1 MRPPHQAIDHHHSLI
16 RGKSSAERPS
26 KDSAIKINNL
36 PLLESVPTDQ
46 QPLLRQ
52 DSTPSISTQSTQSI
66 QSLSSH
72 STQLSIF
79 PSPNLP
85 FLDKYGRYRQM
96 VHYGTN
102 STTRLHESKPTKT
115 SNPHL
120 DNQLVAIKVYRR
132 SILRGPPSSS
142 HSTSLHPNHPNIL
155 PILDILHNERDEL
168 CLVMPYCAGGDLN
181 TLLTRKGA
189 LPIQEADCIIAQIL
203 RALAFLHDY
212 GLAHR
217 DVRLET
223 VLLTANGAVKL
234 AGFGD
239 GHIQRIWEESGGG
252 RLPSRPQISTH
263 SAWSFTL
270 PWPLNSLRRQNSD
283 SESSSSNNGSKHV
296 IANSPTASFVGMR
309 LPYIPPEEFKLH
321 FQSHMHRDDK
331 HGSLDEC
338 DSRPADVW
346 ATAMVYMAL
355 VTDKILWRSARPNQ
369 EDARYLDYLDARRS
383 EHGYPPIET
392 LGQRRGNAIY
402 AMLHPY
408 SWKRIT
414 ATTLLRSEWINGVA
428 ICDAGE
434 NGY

>member
-1 MRPPHQAIDHHHSLI
+1 MHPPAQTVDHHHTLI
-16 RGKSSAERPS
+16 RGKLSAEHHLS
-26 KDSAIKINNL
+26 NGGAIKNNNL
-36 PLLESVPTDQ
+36 PLLEAIPTEE

-52 DSTPSISTQSTQSI
+52 NSTPSISTQSQS
-66 QSLSSH
+66 
-72 STQLSIF
+72 TF

-85 FLDKYGRYRQM
+85 FIDKYGRYRHM
-96 VHYGTN
+96 VHYGSN
-102 STTRLHESKPTKT
+102 STTRLHESKTNKA
-115 SNPHL
+115 S

-142 HSTSLHPNHPNIL
+142 HSTSLHPSHPNIL
-155 PILDILHNERDEL
+155 PILDILHNERAEL

-181 TLLTRKGA
+181 TLLSHKGP
-189 LPIQEADCIIAQIL
+189 LSTQEADCIITQIL
-203 RALAFLHDY
+203 RALAFLHDH
-212 GLAHR
+212 GTAHR

-239 GHIQRIWEESGGG
+239 GHVRRIWEESAEAGAGGV
-252 RLPSRPQISTH
+252 LPPRPQPPTH
-263 SAWSFTL
+263 GAWSFAL
-270 PWPLNSLRRQNSD
+270 PWPLNSLCRQS
-283 SESSSSNNGSKHV
+283 SECSSGNGSQAV

-321 FQSHMHRDDK
+321 FQSHCHDE
-331 HGSLDEC
+331 HGNRGGC

-355 VTDKILWRSARPNQ
+355 VTDRMLWRSARPDQ
-369 EDARYLDYLDARRS
+369 EDARYLEYLHSRS
-383 EHGYPPIET
+383 REDGYPPIET
-392 LGQRRGNAIY
+392 LGQRRRNAIY

-414 ATTLLRSEWINGVA
+414 TTELLLSEWIHGVVV
-428 ICDAGE
+428 CEAGAK
-434 NGY
+434 GY